1 MSALRTNRQPRVK
14 WLRFMRGI
22 GVKDGGL
29 SFALGTGEGAMKK
42 LFAYAA
48 IALVGIGALILA
60 THSNA
65 KSSGF
70 AGKGFKG
77 KSWAFAKPHI
87 APHLHAAHAH
97 HFAHAHDFDR
107 HHRHARRFDFGFP
120 FAFDAPYAEPLIVE
134 VPQETDDV
142 TGSTAPRH
150 VSVWRGYN
158 RDGGCS
164 AESVTVPAS
173 QGGDTTIRI
182 IRC

>member
-1 MSALRTNRQPRVK
+1 MG
-14 WLRFMRGI
+14 GI

-48 IALVGIGALILA
+48 IALFGTGALILA
-60 THSNA
+60 THSDA
-65 KSSGF
+65 KPGGF
-70 AGKGFKG
+70 AGGFKG

-87 APHLHAAHAH
+87 APHLHAAHAY
-97 HFAHAHDFDR
+97 HFAHTHDFDR
-107 HHRHARRFDFGFP
+107 HHRHAYRFEFGFP
-120 FAFDAPYAEPLIVE
+120 FAFDAPSAEPLIVE
-134 VPQETDDV
+134 VPQEADDV
-142 TGSTAPRH
+142 TGSTAPRR

-164 AESVTVPAS
+164 AEYVTVPAS
-173 QGGDTTIRI
+173 QGGDTTVRI